1 VSFDST
7 LFEVAQSRWQDLWRS
22 LQISN
27 EIFRGFRSLRQTS
40 PCVTIFGS
48 SRFQPDNHYYQL
60 AEQTAYILGRSG
72 FNIMTGGGPGIMEAA
87 NLGAQRAGALSI
99 GCTIQLPAEQ
109 RANPYLDIHADFNHF
124 FVRKVMLVKFSC
136 AFVILPG
143 GFGTLDEIFET
154 LNLIE
159 TQKIRNFPLV
169 TMGSDYWQDI
179 EHFIQNKMT
188 EERTITEEDSKCCYM
203 TDNPESALDYIV
215 NKMAAA

>member
-1 VSFDST
+1 
-7 LFEVAQSRWQDLWRS
+7 
-22 LQISN
+22 
-27 EIFRGFRSLRQTS
+27 
-40 PCVTIFGS
+40 
-48 SRFQPDNHYYQL
+48 
-60 AEQTAYILGRSG
+60 
-72 FNIMTGGGPGIMEAA
+72 MEAA

-169 TMGSDYWQDI
+169 TMGSDYWRDI

-188 EERTITEEDSKCCYM
+188 GERTITEEDSKCCYM